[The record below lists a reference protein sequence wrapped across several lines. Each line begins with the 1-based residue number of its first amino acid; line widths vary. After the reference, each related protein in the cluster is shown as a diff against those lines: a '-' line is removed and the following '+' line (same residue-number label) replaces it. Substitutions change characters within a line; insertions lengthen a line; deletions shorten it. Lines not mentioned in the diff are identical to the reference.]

1 MKINLKKI
9 VNGYLEASNV
19 YGKIM
24 ADYYYQCG
32 SKDYQKHNKT
42 K

>member
-9 VNGYLEASNV
+9 VNGYHEASNV
-19 YGKIM
+19 YSKIM

-32 SKDYQKHNKT
+32 AIKEQKHSKNK
-42 K
+42 